1 MIGGEGQE
9 GRFQGAIITM
19 RVKPHRPPGP
29 AKLPLLGD
37 CVAFGRDP
45 HGFLLE
51 AASHGPLATLRLFSR
66 PFYLVSSPELVQQG
80 LVHRSRSM
88 RKDDGLFDLIRRAL
102 GNGLVTSE
110 DPLWRRQRK
119 FMAHAF
125 TPARVELYAD
135 KMVDAALGTL
145 DQWSLGQSVELH
157 EEMAEIALEAVSNAL
172 FDLSLR
178 RQAHNVFRSM
188 HAIGDFFVEAFA
200 SPIALPHWWPSPR
213 NFRFIR
219 ACREMDS
226 VVEGI
231 IEERRKD
238 NHDRGDLLSALLL
251 GVHENGEHMSEK
263 QVRDECMTMLI
274 AGHETTGLTL
284 MYAIDLLARHPEIE
298 TRVRE
303 EIDQVL
309 GGRRATASDLDS
321 LTLTMQVIK
330 EALRLYP
337 PAWMTA
343 RVLIEETEIGGY
355 SLPEGSAL
363 MFSPWVTHRDP
374 HVFPNPETFDPD
386 RWSPERAANIPK
398 FAFFPFG
405 AGPRACIGNH
415 FAMTKLGLILATLLQ
430 RCRFELV
437 SQAPIRLGVSA
448 TLRPAHEV
456 YARVHMR
463 ATRRSGMRRPFRSSP
478 HAAVRVPTVRAR
490 SGSSRPAAI
499 SNFRRGRRGPEA
511 EAAEAP
517 QCPFRAGQAPA
528 RTVSERAQGALP
540 DESHS
545 GSKDH

>member
-1 MIGGEGQE
+1 
-9 GRFQGAIITM
+9 
-19 RVKPHRPPGP
+19 
-29 AKLPLLGD
+29 
-37 CVAFGRDP
+37 
-45 HGFLLE
+45 
-51 AASHGPLATLRLFSR
+51 
-66 PFYLVSSPELVQQG
+66 
-80 LVHRSRSM
+80 
-88 RKDDGLFDLIRRAL
+88 
-102 GNGLVTSE
+102 
-110 DPLWRRQRK
+110 
-119 FMAHAF
+119 
-125 TPARVELYAD
+125 
-135 KMVDAALGTL
+135 
-145 DQWSLGQSVELH
+145 
-157 EEMAEIALEAVSNAL
+157 
-172 FDLSLR
+172 
-178 RQAHNVFRSM
+178 
-188 HAIGDFFVEAFA
+188 
-200 SPIALPHWWPSPR
+200 
-213 NFRFIR
+213 
-219 ACREMDS
+219 
-226 VVEGI
+226 
-231 IEERRKD
+231 
-238 NHDRGDLLSALLL
+238 
-251 GVHENGEHMSEK
+251 
-263 QVRDECMTMLI
+263 MTMLI

-298 TRVRE
+298 TIVRE

-456 YARVHMR
+456 YARVQPR
-463 ATRRSGMRRPFRSSP
+463 ATRRSGMRRPVRSSP
-478 HAAVRVPTVRAR
+478 HAAVRVPAVRAR

-499 SNFRRGRRGPEA
+499 SNFRRGPRGPEG
-511 EAAEAP
+511 AEAP
-517 QCPFRAGQAPA
+517 QCPFHAGQAPA
-528 RTVSERAQGALP
+528 RIVSERGQRALP

-545 GSKDH
+545 GSKDR

>member
-1 MIGGEGQE
+1 
-9 GRFQGAIITM
+9 M

-29 AKLPLLGD
+29 AKLPLIGD
-37 CVAFGRDP
+37 CLAFGRDP

-110 DPLWRRQRK
+110 NPLWRRQRK

-145 DQWSLGQSVELH
+145 SQWSEGQPVELH
-157 EEMAEIALEAVSNAL
+157 AEMAEIALEAVSNAL
-172 FDLSLR
+172 FDLPLR
-178 RQAHNVFRSM
+178 RQAQSVFRSM
-188 HAIGDFFVEAFA
+188 NAIGDFFVEAFA

-231 IEERRKD
+231 IGERRKD

-284 MYAIDLLARHPEIE
+284 MYTLYLLARHPEIE

-303 EIDQVL
+303 EIDGVL
-309 GGRRATASDLDS
+309 GGRRATASDLES
-321 LTLTMQVIK
+321 LALTMQVIK

-343 RVLIEETEIGGY
+343 RVLIEETELGGY
-355 SLPEGSAL
+355 SLPAGSAL

-374 HVFPNPETFDPD
+374 HVFTNPETFDPD
-386 RWSPERAANIPK
+386 RWSPERAANMPR

-415 FAMTKLGLILATLLQ
+415 FAMMELGLILATLLQ

-437 SQAPIRLGVSA
+437 SQAPIRIGVSA

-456 YARVHMR
+456 HARVHLR
-463 ATRRSGMRRPFRSSP
+463 ATRRTGARRPACPSP
-478 HAAVRVPTVRAR
+478 EAAVRVPAVRPR
-490 SGSSRPAAI
+490 SGPARIAPISSVPR
-499 SNFRRGRRGPEA
+499 SVGRFDVDSSPR
-511 EAAEAP
+511 
-517 QCPFRAGQAPA
+517 CPFAGGEAPA
-528 RTVSERAQGALP
+528 RAALEREPGPALDDSLP
-540 DESHS
+540 S
-545 GSKDH
+545 SKNR

>member
-1 MIGGEGQE
+1 M
-9 GRFQGAIITM
+9 M
-19 RVKPHRPPGP
+19 KVKPHRPPGP
-29 AKLPLLGD
+29 AKLPLIGD
-37 CVAFGRDP
+37 TLAFGRDP
-45 HGFLLE
+45 HRFLLE
-51 AASHGPLATLRLFSR
+51 AASHGPLASLRLFSR

-80 LVHRSRSM
+80 LVHRSGSM

-145 DQWSLGQSVELH
+145 DQWSEGQSVELH
-157 EEMAEIALEAVSNAL
+157 AAMAEIALEAVSNAL

-178 RQAHNVFRSM
+178 RQAQNVFRSM

-226 VVEGI
+226 VVERI
-231 IEERRKD
+231 IDERRKD

-284 MYAIDLLARHPEIE
+284 MYAIELLARHPEVE
-298 TRVRE
+298 QRVRE

-309 GGRRATASDLDS
+309 GGRRATASDLES

-363 MFSPWVTHRDP
+363 MFSPWVTHRD
-374 HVFPNPETFDPD
+374 
-386 RWSPERAANIPK
+386 
-398 FAFFPFG
+398 
-405 AGPRACIGNH
+405 
-415 FAMTKLGLILATLLQ
+415 
-430 RCRFELV
+430 
-437 SQAPIRLGVSA
+437 
-448 TLRPAHEV
+448 
-456 YARVHMR
+456 
-463 ATRRSGMRRPFRSSP
+463 
-478 HAAVRVPTVRAR
+478 
-490 SGSSRPAAI
+490 
-499 SNFRRGRRGPEA
+499 
-511 EAAEAP
+511 
-517 QCPFRAGQAPA
+517 
-528 RTVSERAQGALP
+528 
-540 DESHS
+540 
-545 GSKDH
+545 